1 MDNSLAIGSDVTGF
15 TFSIEF
21 PKGETSAS
29 CRGVILMLSTSPKEN
44 FIEGETR
51 WEVRLDHADKMD
63 CTIAVSSGI
72 IAGLIDSFF
81 VGKFSLERANEW
93 GSDKVNDFVISM
105 AKLAGYEGDDLPGA
119 NPLSRRQVQ
128 VCGRRKHT

>member
-21 PKGETSAS
+21 PKAKLLPAAGGSSNA
-29 CRGVILMLSTSPKEN
+29 STSPKEN

-105 AKLAGYEGDDLPGA
+105 AKIACRML
-119 NPLSRRQVQ
+119 V
-128 VCGRRKHT
+128 

>member
-21 PKGETSAS
+21 PKAKLLPAAGGSSNA
-29 CRGVILMLSTSPKEN
+29 STSPKEN

-63 CTIAVSSGI
+63 CSRKVVSFIPGQLRHRDDKI
-72 IAGLIDSFF
+72 VDLVRAPLIRSFK
-81 VGKFSLERANEW
+81 GEFSHEERIDQTCR
-93 GSDKVNDFVISM
+93 GVI
-105 AKLAGYEGDDLPGA
+105 
-119 NPLSRRQVQ
+119 
-128 VCGRRKHT
+128 